1 MEESVYLFSLP
12 HPTPSGCAAT
22 PSSLLTEG
30 QERGGGAAEG
40 GGGEVRLNRYESVPT
55 SSGPPSPPPRRPLA
69 RVSPVILW
77 LGGVGVAILLI
88 TLVALLALRPVLF
101 PRRPEGI
108 PLSVTKVTPGVS
120 PLPVPAPPVA
130 EIGNT
135 EVSLPIPA
143 SLEVGGRTFP
153 VQPVRV
159 EGGVWNVPESDSG
172 AFWAYGTVVHYV
184 LGLAPTEENRALVG
198 GLREGDEIGLRLS
211 GDVRLVFQVVRQKTV
226 SPEDETLFA
235 QTRPGLTLVV
245 LEEGERPA
253 AVADFRERIEPTP
266 PASGPTAGPGQPV
279 QVGAARVTVVE
290 GHAERG
296 LPDLPGGTV
305 AYFVEAVVE
314 NGGTA
319 SLFPRDFAAELLD
332 VDGNRYL
339 PSPSL
344 AGRGK
349 YGPLPEEIH
358 AGGRAEGTFAYVIP
372 EAVAGPAL
380 TWVFGPQA
388 ASDLRAR
395 FSLPYTPPP
404 VAVAEAAVEVTQ
416 AFLGEG
422 GEVLHVVA
430 RVRNRG
436 SAVLRVTE
444 KDISLSSRAGP
455 GELQV
460 AAPPLPWEIGAGQER
475 EIELQFARPRAPSCV
490 VTILGYAFEISGL
503 PE

>member
-1 MEESVYLFSLP
+1 MEEPGSVSSAP
-12 HPTPSGCAAT
+12 
-22 PSSLLTEG
+22 PSSPPG
-30 QERGGGAAEG
+30 RNIP
-40 GGGEVRLNRYESVPT
+40 RVP
-55 SSGPPSPPPRRPLA
+55 PI
-69 RVSPVILW
+69 VLW

-88 TLVALLALRPVLF
+88 TLVALLALRSVLF

-108 PLSVTKVTPGVS
+108 PLSVTKVVPGVS

-135 EVSLPIPA
+135 EVSLPVPT

-153 VQPVRV
+153 VQPIRV
-159 EGGVWNVPESDSG
+159 EGGIWTASESDTG
-172 AFWAYGTVVHYV
+172 AAFWAYGTVIHYV
-184 LGLAPTEENRALVG
+184 LALEPTDENRALVG

-211 GDVRLVFQVVRQKTV
+211 SGVLLVFQVVRKKAV
-226 SPEDETLFA
+226 SPEDETIFSQA
-235 QTRPGLTLVV
+235 HPGLTLVV
-245 LEEGERPA
+245 LEKEKERLA

-266 PASGPTAGPGQPV
+266 SATGPTAGPGQPV
-279 QVGAARVTVVE
+279 QVGTARVTVIE
-290 GHAERG
+290 GRAERG
-296 LPDLPGGTV
+296 VPDLPGGTV
-305 AYFVEAVVE
+305 AYFVEVVVE

-319 SLFPRDFAAELLD
+319 ALFPRDFAADLLD
-332 VDGNRYL
+332 ADGNRYI

-349 YGPLPEEIH
+349 YGPLPEEIP

-372 EAVAGPAL
+372 EAVSGPAL

-388 ASDLRAR
+388 TSELRAR
-395 FSLPYTPPP
+395 FSLSYTPPP
-404 VAVAEAAVEVTQ
+404 AGMAEAEVEVTQ

-422 GEVLHVVA
+422 GEVLHIVA

-436 SAVLRVTE
+436 SAALTVTE
-444 KDISLSSRAGP
+444 KDISLSSRAGL

-460 AAPPLPWEIGAGQER
+460 AAPPLPWEIGAGGER
-475 EIELQFARPRAPSCV
+475 EVELQFARPRASSCV
-490 VTILGYAFEISGL
+490 VTILGYTFEISGL

>member
-1 MEESVYLFSLP
+1 MEEPV
-12 HPTPSGCAAT
+12 PTPSC
-22 PSSLLTEG
+22 
-30 QERGGGAAEG
+30 
-40 GGGEVRLNRYESVPT
+40 
-55 SSGPPSPPPRRPLA
+55 PPSPPPRRPLA
-69 RVSPVILW
+69 QVPSVVLW
-77 LGGVGVAILLI
+77 LGGVGLAILVI

-108 PLSVTKVTPGVS
+108 PLSVTRVTPGVS

-135 EVSLPIPA
+135 EVSLPVPA

-153 VQPVRV
+153 VQTVRV

-211 GDVRLVFQVVRQKTV
+211 SGVRLVFQVVRQKTV
-226 SPEDETLFA
+226 SPEDETLFSQA
-235 QTRPGLTLVV
+235 RPGLTLVV
-245 LEEGERPA
+245 LEGEGERPA

-266 PASGPTAGPGQPV
+266 SAGGPTAGPGQPV
-279 QVGAARVTVVE
+279 QVGIARVTVTE

-296 LPDLPGGTV
+296 VPDLPGGTV
-305 AYFVEAVVE
+305 AYFVEVVVE
-314 NGGTA
+314 NGGA
-319 SLFPRDFAAELLD
+319 SSLFPRDFAADLLD
-332 VDGNRYL
+332 ADGNRYL

-349 YGPLPEEIH
+349 YGPLPGEIP

-388 ASDLRAR
+388 ASELRAR

-404 VAVAEAAVEVTQ
+404 TAVAEAEVEVTQ

-422 GEVLHVVA
+422 GEVLHIVA

-436 SAVLRVTE
+436 SAALRVTE
-444 KDISLSSRAGP
+444 KEISLSSRAGP

-475 EIELQFARPRAPSCV
+475 EVELQFARPRAPSCV
-490 VTILGYAFEISGL
+490 VTILGYTFEISGL

>member
-1 MEESVYLFSLP
+1 MEEPVPDSS
-12 HPTPSGCAAT
+12 TPPA
-22 PSSLLTEG
+22 
-30 QERGGGAAEG
+30 
-40 GGGEVRLNRYESVPT
+40 
-55 SSGPPSPPPRRPLA
+55 PPAPPPPA
-69 RVSPVILW
+69 RGFISRVPPVVLW

-108 PLSVTKVTPGVS
+108 PLSVTKVVPGVS

-135 EVSLPIPA
+135 EVSLPVPA

-159 EGGVWNVPESDSG
+159 EGGVWNVAESDTG
-172 AFWAYGTVVHYV
+172 AAFWAYSTVIHYV
-184 LGLAPTEENRALVG
+184 LGLEPTEENRALVG

-211 GDVRLVFQVVRQKTV
+211 SGARLTFGVVQQKRVAPDDT
-226 SPEDETLFA
+226 SLFA

-245 LEEGERPA
+245 LDEGERLA
-253 AVADFRERIEPTP
+253 AVADFRDIVEPTP
-266 PASGPTAGPGQPV
+266 SAGGPTAGPGQPV
-279 QVGAARVTVVE
+279 QVGTARVTIVE

-305 AYFVEAVVE
+305 AYFVEVTVE

-319 SLFPRDFAAELLD
+319 PLFPRDFAADLLD
-332 VDGNRYL
+332 ADGNRYI

-344 AGRGK
+344 AGKGK
-349 YGPLPEEIH
+349 YGPMPEEIP
-358 AGGRAEGTFAYVIP
+358 AGGKAEGTFAYVIP

-388 ASDLRAR
+388 ASELRAR

-404 VAVAEAAVEVTQ
+404 AAVAEAEVDVTQ

-436 SAVLRVTE
+436 SATLVVTE
-444 KDISLSSRAGP
+444 KDVSLSSRAGP

-460 AAPPLPWEIGAGQER
+460 AAPPLPWEIGAGQAR
-475 EIELQFARPRAPSCV
+475 EVELQFARPRAPSCV
-490 VTILGYAFEISGL
+490 VTILGYTFEISGL

>member
-1 MEESVYLFSLP
+1 MEELV
-12 HPTPSGCAAT
+12 PTP
-22 PSSLLTEG
+22 
-30 QERGGGAAEG
+30 
-40 GGGEVRLNRYESVPT
+40 
-55 SSGPPSPPPRRPLA
+55 SGPPSPPPKRPLA
-69 RVSPVILW
+69 RVSSIVLW
-77 LGGVGVAILLI
+77 LGGVGVVILLI

-101 PRRPEGI
+101 PRRPGGI

-135 EVSLPIPA
+135 EVSLPVPA

-159 EGGVWNVPESDSG
+159 EGGVWNVPESGSG
-172 AFWAYGTVVHYV
+172 VFWAYGTVVHYV

-211 GDVRLVFQVVRQKTV
+211 GDVRLVFQVVRRKTV

-305 AYFVEAVVE
+305 AYFVEVVVE

-349 YGPLPEEIH
+349 YGPLPEEIP

-380 TWVFGPQA
+380 TWVFGP
-388 ASDLRAR
+388 
-395 FSLPYTPPP
+395 
-404 VAVAEAAVEVTQ
+404 
-416 AFLGEG
+416 
-422 GEVLHVVA
+422 
-430 RVRNRG
+430 
-436 SAVLRVTE
+436 
-444 KDISLSSRAGP
+444 
-455 GELQV
+455 
-460 AAPPLPWEIGAGQER
+460 
-475 EIELQFARPRAPSCV
+475 
-490 VTILGYAFEISGL
+490 
-503 PE
+503 

>member
-1 MEESVYLFSLP
+1 MEEPGSVSP
-12 HPTPSGCAAT
+12 APPS
-22 PSSLLTEG
+22 
-30 QERGGGAAEG
+30 
-40 GGGEVRLNRYESVPT
+40 
-55 SSGPPSPPPRRPLA
+55 SPPPSSPPGRNIA
-69 RVSPVILW
+69 RVPPVVLW

-88 TLVALLALRPVLF
+88 TLVALLALRSVLF

-108 PLSVTKVTPGVS
+108 PLSVTKVVPGVS

-135 EVSLPIPA
+135 EVSLPVPT

-159 EGGVWNVPESDSG
+159 EGGVWTASESDTG
-172 AFWAYGTVVHYV
+172 AALWAYGTVIHYV
-184 LGLAPTEENRALVG
+184 LGLEPTDENRALVG
-198 GLREGDEIGLRLS
+198 GLREGDEVALRLS
-211 GDVRLVFQVVRQKTV
+211 SGAHLTFRVVQQKTV
-226 SPEDETLFA
+226 APNDTSLFA

-245 LEEGERPA
+245 LDEGERLA
-253 AVADFRERIEPTP
+253 AVADFRDLVEPTP
-266 PASGPTAGPGQPV
+266 SAGGPTAGPGQPV
-279 QVGAARVTVVE
+279 QVGTARVTVIE
-290 GHAERG
+290 GRAERG

-305 AYFVEAVVE
+305 AYFVEVVVE
-314 NGGTA
+314 NGGA
-319 SLFPRDFAAELLD
+319 AALFPRDFVADLLD
-332 VDGNRYL
+332 ADGNRYI

-349 YGPLPEEIH
+349 YGPLPGEIP

-372 EAVAGPAL
+372 EAVSGPAL

-388 ASDLRAR
+388 TSELRAR
-395 FSLPYTPPP
+395 FSLSYTPPP
-404 VAVAEAAVEVTQ
+404 AGVAEAEVEVTQ

-422 GEVLHVVA
+422 GEVLHIVA

-436 SAVLRVTE
+436 SAALKVTE
-444 KDISLSSRAGP
+444 KDISLSSRAGL

-460 AAPPLPWEIGAGQER
+460 AAPPLPWEIGAGGER
-475 EIELQFARPRAPSCV
+475 EVELQFARPRAPSCV
-490 VTILGYAFEISGL
+490 VTILGYTFEISGL